1 MLTPKR
7 ARARAAEPANK
18 ELYKSVKADA
28 DAKFASKTGIYKSSW
43 IVREYKKRGGTYTE
57 DNKPTEG
64 LLRWFKEKWVNLNR
78 PIYNSTGRVI
88 GYEQCGRKEASNK
101 GLYPLCRPFN
111 RVNQQTPVTVS
122 ELTLKSIKQANI
134 NKQRLKNKGNV
145 KFL

>member
-7 ARARAAEPANK
+7 ARVAEPANK
-18 ELYKSVKADA
+18 KLYKSVKAEA

-57 DNKPTEG
+57 NSKPTDG
-64 LLRWFKEKWVNLNR
+64 LLRWYKEKWVNLNR

-88 GYEQCGRKEASNK
+88 GYEQCGRKEALNK

-111 RVNQQTPVTVS
+111 RVTPQTPVTVS